1 MIMRR
6 IFHRCLLLVGLGGCG
21 EASLA
26 PLPLDVGISAS
37 RITAAPGDSINFLV
51 TAQGGTLIGIE
62 TTYGDG
68 ALEQYNTS
76 GARTALV
83 TFRHAYGARGTYLV
97 EATVFDGSAGSKSAT
112 VEVRVN

>member
-1 MIMRR
+1 MRR
-6 IFHRCLLLVGLGGCG
+6 ILHGCVLLAALGGCG

-37 RITAAPGDSINFLV
+37 RITASPGDSINFLV

-62 TTYGDG
+62 ATYGDG
-68 ALEQYNTS
+68 ALDQYNTG
-76 GARTALV
+76 GARTAHV
-83 TFRHAYGARGTYLV
+83 TFRHAYSTRGTFVV
-97 EATVFDGSAGSKSAT
+97 EATVIDASAGSRSAT